1 MIEHGFMGLKH
12 VIPQPQLTV
21 VQVGLSAASHYQYPF
36 RIYQYP
42 YRIYQ
47 YPYRIYQYPYHR
59 S

>member
-1 MIEHGFMGLKH
+1 MGLKH

-21 VQVGLSAASHYQYPF
+21 VQVGLSAAPH
-36 RIYQYP
+36 YQYP

-47 YPYRIYQYPYHR
+47 YPYRIYQYPYHIYQYPYHR